1 MHWDRIRVRIS
12 HDGRILERQVFYT
25 ISFVHYL
32 ADRIDMSPQIL
43 KTSPEGFGKET
54 TIHDGSAGK
63 TRSDGHGAHVVDTC
77 CKKCSTPN
85 S

>member
-1 MHWDRIRVRIS
+1 MRIS
-12 HDGRILERQVFYT
+12 HDGEILEPRVFYT
-25 ISFVHYL
+25 ISYVHCV
-32 ADRIDMSPQIL
+32 ADCIDMLPQIL

-54 TIHDGSAGK
+54 TNHDGNAGK
-63 TRSDGHGAHVVDTC
+63 TRSDGHGAHVVGTC